1 MIKMYTRNLKA
12 KPCPKKKK
20 NLKLSRKNL
29 LINPKSRGRWQRR
42 VQRTDR
48 KKKKQTAT
56 TLILTLM
63 KTF

>member
-1 MIKMYTRNLKA
+1 MAN
-12 KPCPKKKK
+12 KPTKKLNHK

-29 LINPKSRGRWQRR
+29 LINPKSRGKWQRR

-56 TLILTLM
+56 TLILALM
-63 KTF
+63 KTFYITT